1 MSILILADHDDGQL
15 APATLN
21 TVTAAREI
29 GGDIHI
35 LVAGDPSGNVASA
48 AAAID
53 GVAKVLTADDDVLS
67 HGIAE
72 NVAPLIQSLAAGYT
86 HLMAPATT
94 TGKNIMP
101 RVAALSTAM
110 MSETCITSRRAAT
123 RGMMFLPVVVA
134 GAIRC
139 V

>member
-15 APATLN
+15 AAATLN

-35 LVAGDPSGNVASA
+35 LVAGDASGNVASA

-53 GVAKVLTADDDVLS
+53 GVAKVLTADDAVLS

-72 NVAPLIQSLAAGYT
+72 NVAPLIQSLASGYT
-86 HLMAPATT
+86 HLMAPATMTLLSFMPARCWIAPEMPTATYRSGAT
-94 TGKNIMP
+94 T
-101 RVAALSTAM
+101 
-110 MSETCITSRRAAT
+110 
-123 RGMMFLPVVVA
+123 LPVWPTW
-134 GAIRC
+134 
-139 V
+139 